1 MNRLCSLAADRAERP
16 DHCNECG
23 LLKSRKGEL
32 VEDGRAAKIDET
44 SQQQSRVFISGPKC
58 LVRRV
63 SLLHRQIDKQCCIHC
78 ILPALHS

>member
-23 LLKSRKGEL
+23 LLKSRKVEV

-44 SQQQSRVFISGPKC
+44 TRSRLYFRSEVTSQACFVTS
-58 LVRRV
+58 
-63 SLLHRQIDKQCCIHC
+63 
-78 ILPALHS
+78 